1 MPNTIADNL
10 SRLISARSNI
20 ASAIISMG
28 GSVGANDG
36 FEAFPAAISAIPAGG
51 TNFDI
56 TQEEWDT
63 IVAINN
69 QTISGTL
76 SLSGVT
82 KVASYMFQSC
92 ASLTEV
98 DFLSCTTIDFYAF
111 DNCTSLQSVNFPVC
125 TTIDFYAFDRCT
137 SLQSVNFPNCTI
149 IGQSAFY
156 LCTSLQSISFPAC
169 TSIGPYTFQQ
179 CTSLHSVNFPSCTN
193 IGGKAFQS
201 CRSLQSVNFPV
212 CTTIDTGA
220 FESCTLLSAIYLLAS
235 TVCKLLDSDV
245 FDSTPMSLSSYLG
258 YFGSIY
264 VPSSLV
270 ASYKTATN
278 WTYYADR
285 IVGV

>member
-20 ASAIISMG
+20 ASAIISKG

-51 TNFDI
+51 YNFDI

-69 QTISGTL
+69 QTISGRF

-82 KVASYMFQSC
+82 KIGNCMFQSC
-92 ASLTEV
+92 SSLEEV
-98 DFLSCTTIDFYAF
+98 DFPNCSFIGSSAFQYCTSLQSVSFSACTSISSYAF
-111 DNCTSLQSVNFPVC
+111 QSCNSLQSVNFPSC
-125 TTIDFYAFDRCT
+125 IFIGFEAFQSCN
-137 SLQSVNFPNCTI
+137 SLQSVSFPSCTI
-149 IGQSAFY
+149 IDGCAFSG
-156 LCTSLQSISFPAC
+156 CSSLQSISFPNC
-169 TSIGPYTFQQ
+169 TSIGQ
-179 CTSLHSVNFPSCTN
+179 N
-193 IGGKAFQS
+193 AFQNFS
-201 CRSLQSVNFPV
+201 SLQSVSFPI
-212 CTTIDTGA
+212 CSNIGSGA
-220 FESCTLLSAIYLLAS
+220 FVECVFLSAIYLLS
-235 TVCKLLDSDV
+235 SRVCTLTNSDA
-245 FDSTPMSLSSYLG
+245 FNYTPMSLSSYLG

>member
-51 TNFDI
+51 YNFDI

-69 QTISGTL
+69 QTISGRL

-82 KVASYMFQSC
+82 RIGIYMFQSC
-92 ASLTEV
+92 NSLTEV
-98 DFLSCTTIDFYAF
+98 DF
-111 DNCTSLQSVNFPVC
+111 
-125 TTIDFYAFDRCT
+125 
-137 SLQSVNFPNCTI
+137 PNCSFI
-149 IGQSAFY
+149 DRSAFSD
-156 LCTSLQSISFPAC
+156 CTSLQSISFPAC
-169 TSIGPYTFQQ
+169 TSIGWYAFLY
-179 CTSLHSVNFPSCTN
+179 CSSLQSANFPVCTAIVSRVFQGCRSLQSAN
-193 IGGKAFQS
+193 FPVCISIGNGAFYNCRSLQSVSFPVCSFISDEAFYS
-201 CRSLQSVNFPV
+201 CRSLQSVSFPV
-212 CTTIDTGA
+212 CSFIGSNA
-220 FESCTLLSAIYLLAS
+220 FNYCTSLSAIYLLAS
-235 TVCKLLDSDV
+235 TVCKLSHSNA
-245 FDSTPMSLSSYLG
+245 FNNTPMSLSSYLG

-264 VPSSLV
+264 VPLSLV
-270 ASYKTATN
+270 ASYKAATN
-278 WTYYADR
+278 WTYYIDR